1 MRRRRRNH
9 QRLVSWVQG
18 IGGNH
23 LTFFYLP
30 SFNLVSRQ
38 AEAKK
43 GFEIKKK
50 KRLLPRK
57 SGPSEGRKRKDDDDE
72 ILSDDPDVEGVP
84 GVGSDE
90 GYPPSPEDNET
101 AEEKRLRLAKKYL
114 EEIEREGSPLSEV
127 ECKNSG
133 L

>member
-1 MRRRRRNH
+1 M
-9 QRLVSWVQG
+9 L
-18 IGGNH
+18 
-23 LTFFYLP
+23 FYLP
-30 SFNLVSRQ
+30 RFYLVSRQ

-43 GFEIKKK
+43 GFEVKK

-57 SGPSEGRKRKDDDDE
+57 SGPSEGRKRKDDDE

-127 ECKNSG
+127 LIVEMKKMRVSI
-133 L
+133 

>member
-1 MRRRRRNH
+1 MF
-9 QRLVSWVQG
+9 Q
-18 IGGNH
+18 
-23 LTFFYLP
+23 LTDKP
-30 SFNLVSRQ
+30 QS
-38 AEAKK
+38 AKK
-43 GFEIKKK
+43 GADSKK

-57 SGPSEGRKRKDDDDE
+57 SGPVENGGKKSRRHEDDE

-114 EEIEREGSPLSEV
+114 EEIQREGQFILIFFEQFRFRILCDNEKPDGR
-127 ECKNSG
+127 CYRTRRY
-133 L
+133 

>member
-1 MRRRRRNH
+1 M
-9 QRLVSWVQG
+9 
-18 IGGNH
+18 IGFFLFQ
-23 LTFFYLP
+23 LTDKP
-30 SFNLVSRQ
+30 QSS
-38 AEAKK
+38 AKK
-43 GFEIKKK
+43 GGDSKK

-57 SGPSEGRKRKDDDDE
+57 SGPVENGGKKGRRNEDDE

-84 GVGSDE
+84 GAGSDE

-114 EEIEREGSPLSEV
+114 EEIQREGQFILSI
-127 ECKNSG
+127 C

>member
-1 MRRRRRNH
+1 M
-9 QRLVSWVQG
+9 L
-18 IGGNH
+18 
-23 LTFFYLP
+23 FYLP
-30 SFNLVSRQ
+30 RCNLVSRQ

-43 GFEIKKK
+43 GIEIKKK

-127 ECKNSG
+127 LIVEMKKMRVSI
-133 L
+133 

>member
-1 MRRRRRNH
+1 LF
-9 QRLVSWVQG
+9 Q
-18 IGGNH
+18 
-23 LTFFYLP
+23 LTDKQQT
-30 SFNLVSRQ
+30 S
-38 AEAKK
+38 KK
-43 GFEIKKK
+43 GGESKK

-57 SGPSEGRKRKDDDDE
+57 SGPAENGKKSRKNEDDE

-114 EEIEREGSPLSEV
+114 EEIQREGQLLILIKSTFLNAV
-127 ECKNSG
+127 ELYCQLLNW
-133 L
+133 